1 VNPLSRIHDLYDRI
15 YDLDDNYFNL
25 PTRVR
30 LPNDAAV
37 RDSMLHEELSGPLN
51 IIKTCVMCGTTH
63 EIRVKTADYRR
74 WRQGAYIQDAMPYLT
89 ANERE
94 ILMSG
99 ICSTCFDALYPE
111 EEELVLT

>member
-1 VNPLSRIHDLYDRI
+1 MERAEVIRINEGNHIQVDLGDFGYRI
-15 YDLDDNYFNL
+15 D
-25 PTRVR
+25 
-30 LPNDAAV
+30 
-37 RDSMLHEELSGPLN
+37 GPLT

>member
-1 VNPLSRIHDLYDRI
+1 MNRLYDRI
-15 YDLDDNYFNL
+15 YSPDYLWTNIPVN
-25 PTRVR
+25 VR
-30 LPNDAAV
+30 LPNEDA
-37 RDSMLHEELSGPLN
+37 LHSSKLREELSGPLT

-99 ICSTCFDALYPE
+99 ICRTCFDALYPE